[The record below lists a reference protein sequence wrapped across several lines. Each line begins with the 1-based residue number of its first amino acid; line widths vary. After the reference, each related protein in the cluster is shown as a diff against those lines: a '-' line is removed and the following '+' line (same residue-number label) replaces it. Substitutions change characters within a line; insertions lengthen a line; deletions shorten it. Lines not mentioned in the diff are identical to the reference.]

1 MLQDSNSHPV
11 DNVKPKR
18 DIVEQ
23 VADMTLHQLSIAL
36 SQKKSRKS
44 EARCVA
50 LLGFYSLSMNNMG
63 SKSSVLLLSP
73 KLSKKGKGRASVGT
87 ICFLLSIASTKYI
100 NGNKNG
106 NQGKNR
112 RTEFHCLHNISEY
125 EMNYSDYYSCD
136 RLIDC
141 TYLPVAV
148 LFDVL
153 FDVNVAVAVGAAVLV
168 QTVIVL
174 Y

>member
-1 MLQDSNSHPV
+1 MLEDSSSNPV
-11 DNVKPKR
+11 ENEKSKR

-73 KLSKKGKGRASVGT
+73 KLSKKGKGRASIGT

-106 NQGKNR
+106 NQGMNRSALCHPQLYFTYLSIR
-112 RTEFHCLHNISEY
+112 RTILINISVFLTSSI
-125 EMNYSDYYSCD
+125 NA
-136 RLIDC
+136 
-141 TYLPVAV
+141 TV
-148 LFDVL
+148 LFCSV
-153 FDVNVAVAVGAAVLV
+153 VA
-168 QTVIVL
+168 QIIRNIVL
-174 Y
+174 

>member
-1 MLQDSNSHPV
+1 MLQDSISHPV

-106 NQGKNR
+106 NQGTNR
-112 RTEFHCLHNISEY
+112 RIESNCLHNISEY
-125 EMNYSDYYSCD
+125 QMNYSDNYSCD

-148 LFDVL
+148 LFDV
-153 FDVNVAVAVGAAVLV
+153 NIAVAVGAAVLV

-174 Y
+174 H